1 MAQFV
6 RPSADLDNTGVWT
19 TEPLWSKIDDAG
31 DAGADSVFA
40 VSDATPAITEPFSV
54 DGSTVTDPA
63 VSTGHIIRA
72 RWSKTGTGTN
82 TRGVCQ
88 LRQGYASEAS
98 QGTLIATLTGAAL
111 AEVLTTQTHT
121 LTSGEADAI
130 TDYADLQFRVYA
142 EKVAGGTAHSWQVEY
157 VELEVPDAAG
167 GDDTAT
173 PATVGVVAGIPAVTV
188 TASAE
193 KAATTVGAPAAVPA
207 ATVTASVEK
216 SATAVDVPSAVPQPT
231 VTASVEK
238 EATTVSA
245 PAAVPLPTVTGSGD
259 ATATPAA
266 VDAPAAVPQATPTA
280 SVEKAA
286 ASVDVV
292 AAVPQA
298 TVTASAE
305 KAVAAVAAVTGIPAA
320 SLTASVDFAA
330 ATVNIITDIPLVTIL
345 SGVAL
350 DITALGLAQFHRI
363 NGVLVLSPIG
373 RSIRHGFSLAE
384 GFERASDT
392 FRIDNHRDGE
402 ATRDEA
408 MVAVAA
414 AWAANSGAAIATLKT
429 AIHTALEAAGFRAQ
443 DGSSLS

>member
-19 TEPLWSKIDDAG
+19 TEPLWSKIDDG
-31 DAGADSVFA
+31 DSPDSVFV
-40 VSDATPAITEPFSV
+40 VSDATPVITEPFTV

-63 VSTGHIIRA
+63 VSTGHILRA

-82 TRGVCQ
+82 TRGVLQ
-88 LRQGYASEAS
+88 LRQGYVDEGD

-111 AEVLTTQTHT
+111 AEVLTTQTHS
-121 LTSGEADAI
+121 LSEAEANAI
-130 TDYADLQFRVYA
+130 TDYADLQLRVYA
-142 EKVAGGTAHSWQVEY
+142 EKTAGGTAHSWQVEFI
-157 VELEVPDAAG
+157 ELEVPDAAG

-173 PATVGVVAGIPAVTV
+173 PAAVAVVAGIPAVTV

-193 KAATTVGAPAAVPA
+193 KAATAVAAPASTPAVTVTASVEKAATAVPAPTGVPA
-207 ATVTASVEK
+207 ATVTAD
-216 SATAVDVPSAVPQPT
+216 SAAAPATVPAPADVPT
-231 VTASVEK
+231 
-238 EATTVSA
+238 
-245 PAAVPLPTVTGSGD
+245 PTVTGSGD
-259 ATATPAA
+259 DTATPTA
-266 VDAPAAVPQATPTA
+266 VDAPAAVPQPTVSA
-280 SVEKAA
+280 SVEHAA
-286 ASVDVV
+286 TSVNVV

-330 ATVNIITDIPLVTIL
+330 ATVNIVAGVPLVTIL
-345 SGVAL
+345 SGAAL
-350 DITALGLAQFHRI
+350 DITALELAQFHRI

-373 RSIRHGFSLAE
+373 RSIRRGFSLAE
-384 GFERASDT
+384 GFERASDV
-392 FRIDNHRDGE
+392 FRIDGHRDGE
-402 ATRDEA
+402 ATRDDA
-408 MVAVAA
+408 MLAVAS
-414 AWAANSGAAIATLKT
+414 AWAANQGAAIATLKT